1 MWLPEDEKVKRGY
14 MTLQDY
20 LSLFTG
26 ASREK
31 ARFMAL
37 AEAVLRQAMDLQA
50 VVAAMPA
57 AFSVEEAAGIQLYAL
72 AEVLG
77 LRRSDLG
84 ENVQDGALRQYVL
97 SKLALWR
104 WDGSNGT
111 AQAVLSESLPGRR
124 EMDNQDGT
132 VSVSPAGRKD
142 LVPAPA
148 GVRVVF
154 S

>member
-1 MWLPEDEKVKRGY
+1 

-72 AEVLG
+72 AE
-77 LRRSDLG
+77 
-84 ENVQDGALRQYVL
+84 EI
-97 SKLALWR
+97 
-104 WDGSNGT
+104 
-111 AQAVLSESLPGRR
+111 GRAH
-124 EMDNQDGT
+124 
-132 VSVSPAGRKD
+132 V
-142 LVPAPA
+142 
-148 GVRVVF
+148 
-154 S
+154 